1 MGQMNNNAHAQRNP
15 NSGGISYQIRYVKND
30 NYGTG
35 WQAPNVGGDFT
46 WNQPLRTKRSAPLH
60 QSTLPASS
68 QNNNE
73 TEIQANNIGGNQNVV
88 PGIGT
93 QVYSNGHAKRNPNAS
108 GTIISIGYLKSE
120 NHGLGSQASNVGGTF
135 NWNQSRRTKRSPPLH
150 QTNLPA
156 SSQNNNVNGIQANN
170 IGGNQNVVP
179 GIGTQVSSNGHAK
192 RNPNARGTIINI
204 GSVQSENHGSGSQA
218 SNVGGTFNW
227 VQSRRTKRS
236 PPLHQTNLPASLQN
250 NNENGIQNNNIGGS
264 QNNLFGTTG
273 QVTSNGQYQPNPTA
287 ELIPQNMIVD
297 KTSNNIG
304 YMQNSNHGS
313 GAQANNVAGSMTNY
327 FPGFPASSFLI
338 EVV

>member
-60 QSTLPASS
+60 QTP
-68 QNNNE
+68 
-73 TEIQANNIGGNQNVV
+73 
-88 PGIGT
+88 
-93 QVYSNGHAKRNPNAS
+93 
-108 GTIISIGYLKSE
+108 
-120 NHGLGSQASNVGGTF
+120 
-135 NWNQSRRTKRSPPLH
+135 
-150 QTNLPA
+150 LPA